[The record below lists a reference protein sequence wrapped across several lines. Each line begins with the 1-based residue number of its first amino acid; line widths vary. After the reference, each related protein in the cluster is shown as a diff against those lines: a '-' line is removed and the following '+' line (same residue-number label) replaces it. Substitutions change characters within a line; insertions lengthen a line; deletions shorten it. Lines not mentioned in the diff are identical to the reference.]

1 MHFCIKL
8 SLQRIP
14 NETPFD
20 VLKKIKRLKLFS
32 NLSTYFLMKNVKIS
46 ITLFCI
52 FSLIFINKTFSQ
64 IKVNTTGE
72 VKIGNEWSNNDYN
85 NEVSIETFGLNNTA
99 FRPGAKISF
108 GDYGSSTNYS
118 ANVSVGESGNTD
130 SDALQLNGKNGVN
143 ITTGGQGTFEVA
155 RFTSSGN
162 LEVRGAINANSSIL
176 SSDERLKKN
185 IKSVTN
191 ALQTIK
197 KLRGISY
204 DWKTDK
210 EDELLASLQAVRTID
225 DKAARDLEKSKKE
238 AKDRIKESTD
248 QIGFSA
254 QEVQTVLP
262 QLVKTTSTG
271 MLAVNYVSVIP
282 VLVEG
287 IKEQQAI
294 IDAQAV
300 EIANLKNDIIAIK
313 RKIGM

>member
-1 MHFCIKL
+1 M
-8 SLQRIP
+8 
-14 NETPFD
+14 
-20 VLKKIKRLKLFS
+20 
-32 NLSTYFLMKNVKIS
+32 
-46 ITLFCI
+46 
-52 FSLIFINKTFSQ
+52 
-64 IKVNTTGE
+64 
-72 VKIGNEWSNNDYN
+72 KIGNEWPNNDYN
-85 NEVSIETFGLNNTA
+85 NEVSIETFGLNTTA

-108 GDYGSSTNYS
+108 GDYGSSTNFS
-118 ANVSVGESGNTD
+118 ANVSVGELGTAD
-130 SDALQLNGKNGVN
+130 SDALQLNGKNGVH
-143 ITTGGQGTFEVA
+143 ITTGGEGTFEVA
-155 RFTSSGN
+155 RFTSWGT
-162 LEVRGAINANSSIL
+162 LEVRGAVNANSSTY

-185 IKSVTN
+185 VKSLLN
-191 ALQTIK
+191 ALQIIK

-210 EDELLASLQAVRTID
+210 EDALLTSLQAVRTTD

-262 QLVKTTSTG
+262 QLVKTTSNG

-287 IKEQQAI
+287 IKEQQSI

-300 EIANLKNDIIAIK
+300 EIENLKKDIIAIK
-313 RKIGM
+313 RRIGM